1 VDPRPQPPLPL
12 RRRGEQ
18 LHSSSAF
25 TYRPGGTKHRSTS
38 SRGEGDGPNAE
49 RSAVVEGLLDLLEG
63 ERVRVGGDGQR
74 VMPDLGLLAERWLAL
89 IHPVW
94 EAVRKETRS
103 KILLLRHLRGYLR
116 RHPPTTE
123 ALDQLLRQDG
133 LWVQPL
139 DERVVAA
146 IVGVVV
152 YTSDG

>member
-49 RSAVVEGLLDLLEG
+49 RSAVVEGLL
-63 ERVRVGGDGQR
+63 
-74 VMPDLGLLAERWLAL
+74 DLGLLAERWLAL